1 MRADANGRIM
11 DKLSSSNQVKSSEKT
26 HDPSRICT
34 NEQKD
39 KSYTDKVARTST
51 KEIDETVVWDEV

>member
-1 MRADANGRIM
+1 MRADADGRIM
-11 DKLSSSNQVKSSEKT
+11 DKLSTLNQGKSSEKT
-26 HDPSRICT
+26 DRPSRIRT

-39 KSYTDKVARTST
+39 KSYTGKLVRTAT